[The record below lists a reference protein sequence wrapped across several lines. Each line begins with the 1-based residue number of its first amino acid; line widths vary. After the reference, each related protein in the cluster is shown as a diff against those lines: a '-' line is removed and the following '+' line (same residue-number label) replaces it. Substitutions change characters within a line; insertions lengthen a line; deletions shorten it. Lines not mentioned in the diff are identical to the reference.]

1 MHLWRQLQCNEATSS
16 FYPSPAQ
23 DDQKASIAA
32 EEESG
37 QAESLVRSQ
46 DWKELQNLASTFSGA
61 PCFEPLLLPSLVLR
75 CLIEQG

>member
-1 MHLWRQLQCNEATSS
+1 MHLWRQLQCDKATSS
-16 FYPSPAQ
+16 FHPSPAQ

-61 PCFEPLLLPSLVLR
+61 PSFEPLLLHSLVLR
-75 CLIEQG
+75 FLIKQN